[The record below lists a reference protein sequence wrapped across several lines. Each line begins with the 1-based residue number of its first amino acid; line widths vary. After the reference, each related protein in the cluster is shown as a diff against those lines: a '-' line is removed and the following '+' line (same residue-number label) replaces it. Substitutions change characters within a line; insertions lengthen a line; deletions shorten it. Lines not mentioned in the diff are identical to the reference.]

1 MIKNCKRIFIKTY
14 TSFALQREKA
24 MIEAQKLYDNMFT
37 LGKTILTISP
47 FLRDIKLGIIKYQ
60 KFQFRKQLNK
70 IFGFNIKDPNF
81 DYNPNETDYE
91 KMNRKFIEKN
101 ENKEKEGLMN
111 EIRKDYHA
119 NEVNSTRVVSN

>member
-1 MIKNCKRIFIKTY
+1 MEEYLSKGYLLKH

-60 KFQFRKQLNK
+60 KYQFRK
-70 IFGFNIKDPNF
+70 
-81 DYNPNETDYE
+81 
-91 KMNRKFIEKN
+91 
-101 ENKEKEGLMN
+101 
-111 EIRKDYHA
+111 
-119 NEVNSTRVVSN
+119 